1 MCPHHTAFSL
11 DLHDARM
18 PCPRHHTDHGETM
31 SETFYVVDGSR
42 AIDKIS
48 KTKRKQQM
56 HELQDMGEELV
67 ELSKDALN
75 KIPMSEDLLEAI
87 REYKRL
93 NSHEARRR
101 QMQFIGKIMRKEDTA
116 PIREKLEQLRG
127 SSTAATALLHR
138 IERYRTEM
146 IAKDEAITRFL
157 SDFPHAPV
165 QELRTLVRNTRKE
178 AEQAKPP
185 KSFREL
191 FQLIKSVLE
200 HNASEDED
208 EALLES
214 DDEANEE

>member
-1 MCPHHTAFSL
+1 
-11 DLHDARM
+11 M
-18 PCPRHHTDHGETM
+18 PVGYDTQHGETM

-42 AIDKIS
+42 SDERIS

-56 HELQDMGEELV
+56 HELQAIGEELV

-93 NSHEARRR
+93 NAHEARRR
-101 QMQFIGKIMRKEDTA
+101 QMQFIGKIMRKEDPA
-116 PIREKLEQLRG
+116 PIREKLDQLKG

-157 SDFPHAPV
+157 ADFPHASV

-178 AEQAKPP
+178 TEQAKPP

-191 FQLIKSVLE
+191 FQFIKSVLE
-200 HNASEDED
+200 HNATEDED
-208 EALLES
+208 EALLELNDEA
-214 DDEANEE
+214 DDE